1 MIAYLIKSGLCLV
14 ILLGIYLL
22 FLEREKMHRFN
33 RFFLLFALM
42 LGLTVPFINF
52 QFFPDPETTSTETQ
66 YAAKLARNSA
76 KAVSVVTATYSD
88 FIEDV
93 IEPEI
98 EEPNQKATKKI
109 DPLVSSKEIL
119 STNHQGE
126 SNEVAEPA
134 GEKLINGSE
143 LKGEKLSNI
152 ESRTSKSTTGL
163 AISLKN
169 VIIGLNVIVTLFLL
183 IRLIY
188 GVLGFY
194 QKRKCN
200 QLIEYGSAKVS
211 LLDVPT
217 VPHTFLNTIY
227 VNKAQFE
234 SGELSKEILDHELTH
249 ARQKHSWDVL
259 FIELLRIVFWFNPIF
274 YFYKRAIQI
283 NHEFLAD
290 DSVITK
296 TQDSVSYQK
305 LLLDSIFPTYQTNL
319 ASTFNYS
326 LTKKRF
332 KMMVKEYSLL
342 SATTRK
348 ALLIP
353 VLTCIIFMFCTDI
366 GTKKKIYEINGVE
379 YVPAY
384 FNDGHEANELV
395 LIEYED
401 KKNSW
406 NPGVYKHYDR
416 DGNLFTGN
424 LRLFDK
430 ESGRLQ
436 SEFEIKDG
444 KLLLR
449 VEYIGRPTGRYSLMR
464 TIYDDDWESVGMY
477 SPENK
482 LTGSISRINGSKL
495 SIISITNLDSLGS
508 WSDLYSVE
516 EAKDSTALDSVLF
529 STYTKDGFIKSTKLV
544 SRDNEDIPIE
554 QRHIELIT
562 NEAREK
568 YERALIEYKR
578 TLSNNDEDQL
588 WYAYEELK
596 LDRSRW
602 VAFRRELYQ
611 NYKKEIAPPVPPMP
625 GYPNNSK
632 VDSGINYKTPLHKR
646 YAELSD
652 EFDKKEAIFLET
664 KTDTNL
670 IEYSNLYHKRL
681 SLYRNIKEIDSTI
694 KPPRPLLP
702 IKKEQYN
709 RVKNNI
715 EDKKQIYNSSEKA
728 NGDSP
733 FLDDYLSRLSK
744 YDNVLKSYNGG
755 DKTARDVL
763 YERVRV
769 IYFHERLTPN
779 EQLAYGVPNL
789 DPSIMDKI
797 TLNEQETKYHA
808 MLSDYL
814 ELRGTYSERPDDK
827 NDVLYKEFSELKK
840 IYDDLN
846 FYSRIFIVDN
856 LPPGSGKYFMDIE
869 QEKGIINEFERLR
882 SASFSELPDTLTIHY
897 VNELGNVVT
906 KRNSELTSPE
916 IDYLKNNA
924 KKSNVTQVYPLP
936 VERKPTDDEIK
947 KWQDDYYYQ
956 TWFDGEIIQNEQL
969 LEMDLD
975 KIHHFRIHKIRWNGN
990 RRVPYD
996 YQVLIYSYNAF
1007 NEMVEKYRPNKSMM
1021 ALHDAILID

>member
-88 FIEDV
+88 LIEDV

-109 DPLVSSKEIL
+109 DQLVSSKEIV
-119 STNHQGE
+119 STNHQGQ

-143 LKGEKLSNI
+143 SKDENLSTS
-152 ESRTSKSTTGL
+152 ESTIATVF
-163 AISLKN
+163 SLKN
-169 VIIGLNVIVTLFLL
+169 VIIGLNVIVTVFLL

-211 LLDVPT
+211 LLDVST

-227 VNKAQFE
+227 VNKTQFE

-249 ARQKHSWDVL
+249 ARQKHTWDVL

-319 ASTFNYS
+319 ASSFNYS

-366 GTKKKIYEINGVE
+366 GTERKIYEINGVE
-379 YVPAY
+379 FVPAY
-384 FNDGHEANELV
+384 FYDGHEANELV
-395 LIEYED
+395 LIEYEE

-416 DGNLFTGN
+416 EGNLFTGD
-424 LRLFDK
+424 LKLFDK

-449 VEYIGRPTGRYSLMR
+449 VEYINPPTGRYSLMR
-464 TIYDDDWESVGMY
+464 TIYDGDLESVGMY

-568 YERALIEYKR
+568 YEWALIEYKR

-596 LDRSRW
+596 LQRSRW
-602 VAFRRELYQ
+602 LAFRRELYQ
-611 NYKKEIAPPVPPMP
+611 NYKKEIAPPIPSMP
-625 GYPNNSK
+625 AYPNDEK
-632 VDSGINYKTPLHKR
+632 VDNEIPYKTT
-646 YAELSD
+646 S
-652 EFDKKEAIFLET
+652 
-664 KTDTNL
+664 
-670 IEYSNLYHKRL
+670 S
-681 SLYRNIKEIDSTI
+681 
-694 KPPRPLLP
+694 
-702 IKKEQYN
+702 
-709 RVKNNI
+709 
-715 EDKKQIYNSSEKA
+715 NSSEKA
-728 NGDSP
+728 NDSSP
-733 FLDDYLSRLSK
+733 FLDVYLSRLGE
-744 YDNVLKSYNGG
+744 YNNVLKGHIAG

-769 IYFHERLTPN
+769 IYFHERLTPK
-779 EQLAYGVPNL
+779 EQLLYEVPNL
-789 DPSIMDKI
+789 DPSIVDEI
-797 TLNEQETKYHA
+797 TLNEEEKKYHA
-808 MLSDYL
+808 KLSEYL
-814 ELRGTYSERPDDK
+814 ELRGTYSERPEDK
-827 NDVLYKEFSELKK
+827 NDVLYKEFRELKK

-856 LPPGSGKYFMDIE
+856 LPPGSDKYFMDIE
-869 QEKGIINEFERLR
+869 QDKGIINEFERLR

-936 VERKPTDDEIK
+936 IERKPTDDEIK
-947 KWQDDYYYQ
+947 KWQDAYYYQ
-956 TWFDGEIIQNEQL
+956 TWLDGEIIQNEQL

-975 KIHHFRIHKIRWNGN
+975 EIHHFRIHKIRWNGN